1 MQKKHTL
8 RLILSLIK
16 SQKEDAFKQKSS
28 QCPAHLAI
36 IGPTGI
42 GKSDL
47 ALMLAQES
55 PQAFEI
61 ISADAYQVYRG
72 FDIGTGKVSP
82 KTLQAIPHHFINC
95 LEPQE
100 RYSVAEFCKNTQA
113 LLDQQNKAYIIA
125 GGTAFY
131 SYALLH
137 QYPFDDE
144 KTDLSLQKKL
154 EDRFEEEGG
163 TLLLEELRE
172 KDPDSAKR
180 IPATH
185 KHALIRALILSTS
198 HKKASQ
204 RRQKSQKP
212 RPDIKVI
219 GLEVPRD
226 ILYKRINKRVETL
239 IEAGWI
245 EEVRALIEHIPE
257 DAPAFKA
264 IGYRDVLDYI
274 YGTISKESLIE
285 RIQQKTRQFAKRQL
299 TWYRKFQD
307 VYWMDSP
314 FI

>member
-1 MQKKHTL
+1 MQKKHDL
-8 RLILSLIK
+8 KPILSFINIEK
-16 SQKEDAFKQKSS
+16 EETANQKDSKGTS
-28 QCPAHLAI
+28 HVAI

-47 ALMLAQES
+47 ALILAQES

-72 FDIGTGKVSP
+72 FDIGTGKVSSE
-82 KTLQAIPHHFINC
+82 TLQSIPHHFINF

-100 RYSVAEFCKNTQA
+100 RYSVAMFCKNTQR
-113 LLDQQNKAYIIA
+113 LLDQQNKHYIIA

-144 KTDLSLQKKL
+144 KTDLKLQKKL
-154 EDRFEEEGG
+154 EKRFEEEGG
-163 TLLLEELRE
+163 SLLLEELRE

-185 KHALIRALILSTS
+185 KHALIRALLLSTS
-198 HKKASQ
+198 PKKASQ
-204 RRQKSQKP
+204 RRQKSQTP

-219 GLEVPRD
+219 GLRAPRD
-226 ILYKRINKRVETL
+226 IVYKRINKRVETL
-239 IEAGWI
+239 IKAGWV
-245 EEVRALIEHIPE
+245 EEVRALIEYIPE

-274 YGTISKESLIE
+274 YGTISKKSLIE

-299 TWYRKFQD
+299 TWYRKFQN